1 MRRRVLVVVFLS
13 TLALAGW
20 SFSRGAQVSDPEVA
34 KGIRHV
40 EQADFDAAVVT
51 LDAAS
56 RRLAVQA
63 PESKDLPQAFL
74 YLGIAYLGKGDEV
87 SAKARFREVLARVK
101 DMKLGPDRFT
111 PRVIQVFE
119 QARAESKA
127 QSAAQTETLV
137 LVGPGGQQIRVGDDS
152 VTVAQGGQT
161 VTVGDRAPQ
170 KGERGAAQGG
180 TQGPA
185 GPAGSANRQRRT
197 EPVRCGPADEVR
209 LSGVLL
215 EVPGDAVIVE
225 GGCELE
231 IVDCEIV
238 AGGWGI
244 VAHSGA
250 EIVIR
255 NSMIGGGRG
264 ALDLREA
271 AEVSASSSTFRGRVS
286 RRETSDFI
294 DLGGNRFE

>member
-1 MRRRVLVVVFLS
+1 MLVVMFLS
-13 TLALAGW
+13 TLALAAW
-20 SFSRGAQVSDPEVA
+20 SFSVGAQVSDPEVA
-34 KGIRHV
+34 KGIRDV
-40 EQADFDAAVVT
+40 EDADYDAAIAT

-63 PESKDLPQAFL
+63 PESMDLPQAFL

-101 DMKLGPDRFT
+101 DMKLGPDKFA
-111 PRVIQVFE
+111 PKVIQIFE
-119 QARAESKA
+119 QARAESKTQLA
-127 QSAAQTETLV
+127 PQTETLV
-137 LVGPGGQQIRVGDDS
+137 LAGPGGQEIRVGDDS

-170 KGERGAAQGG
+170 KDEGGAARRS
-180 TQGPA
+180 TQDSA
-185 GPAGSANRQRRT
+185 GPVGSATRQRRT
-197 EPVRCGPADEVR
+197 GPLRCGPADEVR
-209 LSGVLL
+209 LSGALL

-231 IVDCEIV
+231 IVDSEIV
-238 AGGWGI
+238 AGGWGV
-244 VAHSGA
+244 VAHGGA

-255 NSMIGGGRG
+255 NSVNGGRRG
-264 ALDLREA
+264 ALDLREG

-286 RRETSDFI
+286 GRETSDFI
-294 DLGGNRFE
+294 DQGGNRFE